1 MRIAKKRGDHDRHH
15 HRTWKAVLGSSKDSD
30 ASMSALAVVT
40 EGATLMKTKI
50 LLLDDEVN
58 ILRALERV
66 LRRADYDVYS
76 STDAANALQLLQQ
89 HDIKIIISDYRMPGM
104 NGAEFLKLAKK
115 QQPDAVAMI
124 LSGYT
129 DFQSVLDVLNN
140 GLAFKFLQKPWLE
153 PQLLQ
158 DIQQAMV
165 HQQQQIQER
174 WRTSLLMGSRD
185 AWLEFAEDGALLRYN
200 AAAISLL
207 NSTALE
213 LDHARL
219 DTLFMDISPLTLQQ
233 HGHDGHWSRTV
244 QSSDGRS
251 FELLHQWS
259 DEHLWLLRLQPTHQF
274 DTVFAQDAVL
284 SAQMLS
290 QSQLLE
296 LTQAAIDSCTH
307 TQLVALVYLEVRN
320 FAEIHTQVGYQA
332 ADALVATLCEKLDA
346 HQPKNSKLAYLVAD
360 QFVLLLPN
368 LTHEV
373 QLFVQ
378 VDQWLAALQ
387 QPLILAGHAIE
398 PHFNLGYSVAP
409 QDSTDAKML
418 LHQARQAA
426 RSDRAALP
434 DLILRYDSRFQ
445 SARRHETL
453 ISNALFQALD
463 QLSYQAAT
471 KPVSL
476 IGAGVN
482 ADANGTDAINAP
494 LYAADNV
501 GLKIV
506 LQPKFRGG
514 NLDCHDAEVL
524 LRWHHAELGT
534 ISPAIFIPIAEHDGQ
549 IAAINHWVLEQSLQ
563 ALVSANVVK
572 AGISRLALNISVP
585 ILLQADFTPHL
596 LGRLAHYGVLPN
608 QIELE
613 LDVNQLQRHAEAA
626 TPALKAL
633 TQQGVRIAISHI
645 NLDYRGFSVL
655 AQFSFHTVKLGQRM
669 IANLEHSLATQYIL
683 RQVLRIAHQQRIQVV
698 AEGVETAF
706 QCDFLRQAGCDYLQ
720 GFFLARPVTVS
731 QLDSVIRGARSQH

>member
-1 MRIAKKRGDHDRHH
+1 
-15 HRTWKAVLGSSKDSD
+15 
-30 ASMSALAVVT
+30 
-40 EGATLMKTKI
+40 MKTKI

-76 STDAANALQLLQQ
+76 STDAATALQLLKQ
-89 HDIKIIISDYRMPGM
+89 HDIKIIISDYRMPVM

-174 WRTSLLMGSRD
+174 WRTTLLMGSRD
-185 AWLEFAEDGALLRYN
+185 AWLEFAEDGTLLRYN

-219 DTLFMDISPLTLQQ
+219 DTLFVDVSPLTLQQ

-259 DEHLWLLRLQPTHQF
+259 DERLWLLRLQPTHQF
-274 DTVFAQDAVL
+274 ETAFAQDAVL

-296 LTQAAIDSCTH
+296 LTQAAIDSGTH

-320 FAEIHTQVGYQA
+320 FADIHTQIGYQA

-346 HQPKNSKLAYLVAD
+346 YQPKNSKLAYLVAD

-368 LTHEV
+368 LTQEV

-387 QPLILAGHAIE
+387 QPMILAGHAIE

-463 QLSYQAAT
+463 QLSYQAAVR
-471 KPVSL
+471 PAV
-476 IGAGVN
+476 
-482 ADANGTDAINAP
+482 ADFGMASGEATTGTTASTSQITTEPNLAP
-494 LYAADNV
+494 HYAVDNV

-524 LRWHHAELGT
+524 LRWHHADLGT

-563 ALVSANVVK
+563 TLVSAHVVK
-572 AGISRLALNISVP
+572 SGISRLALNISVP

-613 LDVNQLQRHAEAA
+613 LDVTQLQRHADTA
-626 TPALKAL
+626 TPALKTL
-633 TQQGVRIAISHI
+633 TQHGIRIAISHI

-655 AQFSFHTVKLGQRM
+655 AQFSFHTVKLGHRM
-669 IANLEHSLATQYIL
+669 IANLEHSLATQYML

-720 GFFLARPVTVS
+720 GFFLARPVSVS
-731 QLDSVIRGARSQH
+731 QLDSVIRGAASQTK